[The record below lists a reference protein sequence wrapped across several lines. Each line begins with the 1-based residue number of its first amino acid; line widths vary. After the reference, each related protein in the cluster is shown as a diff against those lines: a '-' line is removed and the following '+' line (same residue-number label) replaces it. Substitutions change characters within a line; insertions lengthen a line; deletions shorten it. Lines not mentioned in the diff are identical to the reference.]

1 MPSSF
6 TDTGIEFGNGRGIE
20 SESQLFVLIFICG
33 VYLHVMHVWKVELDS
48 LV

>member
-6 TDTGIEFGNGRGIE
+6 LTDTGIEFVNGRGIE

-33 VYLHVMHVWKVELDS
+33 VYLL
-48 LV
+48 LCTCGR